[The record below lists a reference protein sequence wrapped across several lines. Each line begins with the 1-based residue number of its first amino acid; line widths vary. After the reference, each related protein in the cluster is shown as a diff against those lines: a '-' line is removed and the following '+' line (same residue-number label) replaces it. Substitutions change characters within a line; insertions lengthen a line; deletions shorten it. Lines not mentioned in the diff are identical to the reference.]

1 MVFGIGS
8 RAALVVALG
17 GAALAAGC
25 APIRDHQG
33 YLVDDSLIAAVQPG
47 IDNRD
52 SVAGTLGR
60 PTFVGQ
66 FDQSDWF
73 YVSRDTRQL
82 AFNMPHPSAQTVL
95 RVHFDQA
102 GNVALVQRTGVELA
116 VNIDP
121 SNDKTPTLGNQRSLF
136 QELFGNIGSVGQ
148 GGRGAP
154 TSDNPNPN

>member
-1 MVFGIGS
+1 MYVFGS
-8 RAALVVALG
+8 RAALALVLA
-17 GAALAAGC
+17 GAALTAGC
-25 APIRDHQG
+25 AQIRDHQG
-33 YLVDDSLIAAVQPG
+33 YLVDDPLIAAIQPG
-47 IDNRD
+47 VDNRD
-52 SVAGTLGR
+52 SVSGTLGR

-66 FDQSDWF
+66 FDQADWY

-82 AFNMPHPSAQTVL
+82 AFNAPHATAQTVL
-95 RVHFDQA
+95 RVHFDGA
-102 GNVALVQRTGVELA
+102 GNVQAVQRTGVELA

-148 GGRGAP
+148 AGRGAP